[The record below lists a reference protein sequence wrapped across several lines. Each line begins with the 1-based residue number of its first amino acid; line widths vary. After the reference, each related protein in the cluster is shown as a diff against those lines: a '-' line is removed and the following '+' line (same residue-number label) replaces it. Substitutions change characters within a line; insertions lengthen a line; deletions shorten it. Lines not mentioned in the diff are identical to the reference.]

1 MDNIIKLGF
10 RGREATLA
18 ELQGEVGPGW
28 SGIIERLV
36 PKLFE
41 LGWDGVVLQCKEK
54 FGGMRFYTGQT
65 TSEMEEFIL
74 DAENQSYKI
83 CELCGAPGVP
93 RKGGWVKTLCDK
105 CGYGREPHPDLP

>member
-65 TSEMEEFIL
+65 TSEMEELINI
-74 DAENQSYKI
+74 AEHESYKT
-83 CELCGAPGVP
+83 CEQCGKPGVA
-93 RKGGWVKTLCDK
+93 RSGG
-105 CGYGREPHPDLP
+105 